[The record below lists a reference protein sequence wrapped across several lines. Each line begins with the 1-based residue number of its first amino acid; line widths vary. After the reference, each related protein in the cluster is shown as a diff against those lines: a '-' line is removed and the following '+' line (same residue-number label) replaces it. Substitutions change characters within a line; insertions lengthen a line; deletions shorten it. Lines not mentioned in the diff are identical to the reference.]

1 MRVCSLGKSAYGF
14 KKKKIIHVLLK
25 KNEKTLEE
33 NPSDSVDFFC
43 VFFVGII
50 LKCE

>member
-14 KKKKIIHVLLK
+14 KKKKNYSCFIEK
-25 KNEKTLEE
+25 KIEKTLEE

-43 VFFVGII
+43 VFFVGFYF
-50 LKCE
+50 KM